1 MVVYLVPVESS
12 TLFWQR
18 SGLGL
23 IWYTLLCIVCS
34 RSSHHGQAQTH
45 IWWSEFIFSSV
56 SNTPVQGV
64 EINSGTH
71 KVHPLLIFTQ
81 YDGDLSCHGAT
92 VRIEQRRISNLAD
105 QHVDWP
111 CQARKSAAKRPE
123 ALQKKKEQR
132 GEIYDAAAAGA
143 FGQSWVPFQN
153 QIPKRPWAMSADGI
167 VIKRDLFLAGGEPQ
181 PMFLFGKWPCVRHG
195 QAWYSGNTH
204 GTAAVAHVPHSFW
217 RTKNIWLSE
226 GKVQVHKG

>member
-1 MVVYLVPVESS
+1 MP
-12 TLFWQR
+12 R
-18 SGLGL
+18 
-23 IWYTLLCIVCS
+23 
-34 RSSHHGQAQTH
+34 
-45 IWWSEFIFSSV
+45 
-56 SNTPVQGV
+56 
-64 EINSGTH
+64 
-71 KVHPLLIFTQ
+71 
-81 YDGDLSCHGAT
+81 CHGAHWT
-92 VRIEQRRISNLAD
+92 ASYFESGRSTCGLTLSGAQVCSE
-105 QHVDWP
+105 
-111 CQARKSAAKRPE
+111 E
-123 ALQKKKEQR
+123 AWSIAEKKEQR